1 MLVRL
6 SLRDFAIVEQAEID
20 FKSGFSALSGETG
33 AGKSILLDAL
43 GLALGERAEQ
53 GNVREG
59 AARADISAEF
69 EIDAELDQW
78 LAERELSGDEG
89 LLIARRV
96 VDADGRSRAF
106 INGHPATATQLR
118 ELGDRLVDIHSQHA
132 TQRIL
137 KPEGQR
143 EFARS
148 LRRPR
153 RCRIKAG

>member
-1 MLVRL
+1 MRW
-6 SLRDFAIVEQAEID
+6 AWH
-20 FKSGFSALSGETG
+20 SGS
-33 AGKSILLDAL
+33 
-43 GLALGERAEQ
+43 RAEQ

-78 LAERELSGDEG
+78 LAERDLQGDEG

-106 INGHPATATQLR
+106 VNGHPATATQLR
-118 ELGDRLVDIHSQHA
+118 ELGERLVDIHSQHA

-143 EFARS
+143 ELLDRFAGLGDAAAKLANEFQRMAR
-148 LRRPR
+148 LRG
-153 RCRIKAG
+153 AA